1 MDLSYVNYYK
11 YFSLVPANKSLSSLF
26 IKIIYGIFL
35 LSLFRNLNTVRA
47 INQELGE
54 PVDRFVLMARW
65 LVSLTRVLFGLN
77 DCPFA
82 RWHAHASFVH
92 FYFFSVK
99 QTHSK
104 TYQKQNQT
112 GLYQP
117 FVPRAVKVIVSS
129 LVGGSKKVYYQ
140 SYSTRACFFFYSV

>member
-1 MDLSYVNYYK
+1 MSTVICVSPL
-11 YFSLVPANKSLSSLF
+11 FPQMNKSLSSLF
-26 IKIIYGIFL
+26 IKIIYGNFFL

-65 LVSLTRVLFGLN
+65 LVSLTGVLIGLN
-77 DCPFA
+77 AGSFS
-82 RWHAHASFVH
+82 RWHDHGSFVH
-92 FYFFSVK
+92 FYFFLVK
-99 QTHSK
+99 QSHSK

-129 LVGGSKKVYYQ
+129 PVGVSKKLYFQ
-140 SYSTRACFFFYSV
+140 SYSTWVCFFIYSV